1 LGSGRKQALYH
12 GDAGMKK
19 IIAIALLAGSM
30 AASAYG
36 QKAYFTGRMEYLG
49 GYKVMCEYSYS
60 FARVTVILQGTYCPY
75 LIDI

>member
-1 LGSGRKQALYH
+1 
-12 GDAGMKK
+12 MKK
-19 IIAIALLAGSM
+19 LIAIALLAGSM

-60 FARVTVILQGTYCPY
+60 FHTFTMILTGSYCPY
-75 LIDI
+75 SVDI